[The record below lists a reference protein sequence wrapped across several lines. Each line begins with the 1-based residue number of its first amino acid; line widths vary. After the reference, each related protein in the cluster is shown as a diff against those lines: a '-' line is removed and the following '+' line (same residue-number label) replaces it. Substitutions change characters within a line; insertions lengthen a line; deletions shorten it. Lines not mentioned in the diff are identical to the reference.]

1 MNYQIHLSEMF
12 GNKFSVSV
20 STPPSEE
27 GSRLV
32 DEIDCLPCYRSAELL
47 AQYFCVK
54 HGVDEY
60 FVPDDKAT
68 ITFNQGEYA

>member
-1 MNYQIHLSEMF
+1 
-12 GNKFSVSV
+12 FSVSV

-60 FVPDDKAT
+60 FVPDDKAV
-68 ITFNQGEYA
+68 A

>member
-1 MNYQIHLSEMF
+1 MTYEIYLSEMF
-12 GNKFSVSV
+12 GHMFSVSV

-54 HGVDEY
+54 YGVSEY
-60 FVPDDKAT
+60 FVQKDDMVEGVA
-68 ITFNQGEYA
+68 